1 MKKLISSIAIA
12 IAIAIVFET
21 PSLAVFVMVPSYDL
35 SKMGRRPA
43 AAPKAAAKP
52 KKVSPQ
58 HPMGASLPKQK
69 HAASL
74 PPHTTASLSSKHT
87 ESLTQKRAESLAA
100 KQAPKQYA
108 ELIDLI
114 KKHLEINTAI
124 KQHLDKNM
132 VEHEKTRIVRA
143 VDDANFFLKHP
154 ELIYDKNKNSDILE
168 LVEKVRKEESSNS
181 ISVERQLIDKRSQNA
196 AIVDKAVSLQ
206 TFQEAEKRFDQIL
219 ILLSEISKTEDLKG
233 IAELQAQ
240 IKGRLAM
247 IQNETAKLQMVAHL
261 RNAEQTLI
269 SQQKRE
275 RNIRMLSSKNTVMPT
290 IRFIR

>member
-12 IAIAIVFET
+12 ITIAIVFET

-52 KKVSPQ
+52 KKSSPQ
-58 HPMGASLPKQK
+58 HPIGASLPKQK

-74 PPHTTASLSSKHT
+74 PPHTASRSTHTASLSSKHT
-87 ESLTQKRAESLAA
+87 ESLAP

-114 KKHLEINTAI
+114 KQHLEINTAI
-124 KQHLDKNM
+124 KQHLDKSM

-143 VDDANFFLKHP
+143 IDDTNFFLKHP
-154 ELIYDKNKNSDILE
+154 ELIYDKNKDSDILK
-168 LVEKVRKEESSNS
+168 LVEKVQKEETSNS
-181 ISVERQLIDKRSQNA
+181 ISVERQSIDKRSQHA
-196 AIVDKAVSLQ
+196 AIVDKAISLQ

-219 ILLSEISKTEDLKG
+219 RLLSEINKTEDLKS

-275 RNIRMLSSKNTVMPT
+275 RNIRMLNSKNTVMPT